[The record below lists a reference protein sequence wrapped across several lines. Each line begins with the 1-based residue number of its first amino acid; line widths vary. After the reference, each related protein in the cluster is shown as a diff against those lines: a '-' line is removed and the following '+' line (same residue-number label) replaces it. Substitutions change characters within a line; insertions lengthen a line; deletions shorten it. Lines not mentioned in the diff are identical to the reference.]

1 MHSFFRKRPEEVKTS
16 ERHLFVNEFS
26 HKYLKLFEKQRLVND
41 MKQNSFIY
49 KIYELV
55 SVFAPMQDSFLNMLH
70 LISDEYFFENN
81 FQKNIFF

>member
-1 MHSFFRKRPEEVKTS
+1 
-16 ERHLFVNEFS
+16 
-26 HKYLKLFEKQRLVND
+26 

-70 LISDEYFFENN
+70 LISDEYFFEQN
-81 FQKNIFF
+81 FQKNIFFSVKKFLI